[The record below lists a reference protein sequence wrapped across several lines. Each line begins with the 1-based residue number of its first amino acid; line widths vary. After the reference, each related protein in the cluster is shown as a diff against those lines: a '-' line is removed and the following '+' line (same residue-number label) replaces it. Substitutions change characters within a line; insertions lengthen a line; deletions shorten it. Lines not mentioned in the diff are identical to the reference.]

1 MQTGEGFVSKGSNLS
16 KTADFNKSVILDAIR
31 RLGDNSSRVALAKVT
46 GLSTQTVSNICKKL
60 IEAGLIRESGEY
72 FKTEGKG
79 KPRTVIELIPDSR
92 FAVGVHIDP
101 SVISTVLVDFRGNLI
116 RKEEFE
122 TSPNMSPEGIVKKIA
137 AQINTIIS
145 SPKIDRSKILGIG
158 IASPGPINQE
168 LGVVMD
174 PPNLMGWH
182 RVPLRNQISKATGLP
197 VVLDKDSVAAAV
209 GELWSDTEN
218 YGQDFLFVYT
228 GIGIGLGIVIGGEVY
243 RGTSG
248 NSGEI
253 GQIKVSDSANVKG
266 KKISGNL
273 ETLLQPISLVEEA
286 ERKGVLP
293 ENRVGNSPKDITTK
307 FHELQLLARSGN
319 AAAQEIFSRAVQNF
333 AKAVGLLTNIFD
345 IRRVVF
351 GGPFWPI
358 FQHLYLPNL
367 PRLVTEHSS
376 LASESELR
384 MSSSNIGSNV
394 VAIGAACLVLDNV
407 FSPRSGKLVFDS

>member
-145 SPKIDRSKILGIG
+145 TPS
-158 IASPGPINQE
+158 
-168 LGVVMD
+168 
-174 PPNLMGWH
+174 
-182 RVPLRNQISKATGLP
+182 LR
-197 VVLDKDSVAAAV
+197 
-209 GELWSDTEN
+209 
-218 YGQDFLFVYT
+218 
-228 GIGIGLGIVIGGEVY
+228 
-243 RGTSG
+243 
-248 NSGEI
+248 
-253 GQIKVSDSANVKG
+253 
-266 KKISGNL
+266 
-273 ETLLQPISLVEEA
+273 
-286 ERKGVLP
+286 
-293 ENRVGNSPKDITTK
+293 
-307 FHELQLLARSGN
+307 
-319 AAAQEIFSRAVQNF
+319 
-333 AKAVGLLTNIFD
+333 
-345 IRRVVF
+345 
-351 GGPFWPI
+351 
-358 FQHLYLPNL
+358 
-367 PRLVTEHSS
+367 
-376 LASESELR
+376 
-384 MSSSNIGSNV
+384 
-394 VAIGAACLVLDNV
+394 ACN
-407 FSPRSGKLVFDS
+407 